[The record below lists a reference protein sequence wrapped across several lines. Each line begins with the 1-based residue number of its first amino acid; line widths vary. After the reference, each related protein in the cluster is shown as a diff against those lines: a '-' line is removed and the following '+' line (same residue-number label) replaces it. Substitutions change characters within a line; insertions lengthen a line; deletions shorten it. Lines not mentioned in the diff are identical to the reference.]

1 MAFHRLETQNAGQ
14 LGLGILRE
22 APDGARTLCLAP
34 QGFNPE
40 CEGRLGDVISGH
52 AHADGV
58 IGEAVAPLVARFASM
73 VFTESTQ
80 MIEPFLEQLRWLAVE
95 HGIDHVVLPL
105 WPEAPLA
112 DEIQFAAIA
121 MGLPTD
127 FILTQDESTWPHQNL
142 MRQSDWMRTA

>member
-1 MAFHRLETQNAGQ
+1 MAFRRLVSQSPGQ

-34 QGFNPE
+34 QGLKPQSE
-40 CEGRLGDVISGH
+40 ERLGDVISSH
-52 AHADGV
+52 PHIDGV
-58 IGEAVAPLVARFASM
+58 MSDAVAPLVARFATL
-73 VFTESTQ
+73 VFTEATH

-105 WPEAPLA
+105 WPESPLA
-112 DEIQFAAIA
+112 DDIQFASIA

-127 FILTQDESTWPHQNL
+127 FILTQDESTWPHQSL
-142 MRQSDWMRTA
+142 MRQSNWARTA